1 MDSSRLR
8 FLTDPAELMKGFN
21 PTGERYALV
30 ARLTGSASSAFDG
43 PEGDAESASHLA
55 ESDESGITV
64 MLFADTDLLTDR
76 LWVQKQPFLGQNL
89 VSAFADNGTLV
100 VNAVDNMLGNRNL
113 ISIRTRVSSSRPF
126 VRVRELQVEAERS
139 YLATEERLQ
148 QELTDTERK
157 LTELQ
162 LAKSETELLVL
173 SDEQQAEIDRFMDR
187 KLEIRK
193 QLRQVQHDLQR
204 DIDRLGTRLKLINIA
219 FMPALVMIAALLYA
233 IQRRRRQDRQNVT
246 EGTA

>member
-1 MDSSRLR
+1 M
-8 FLTDPAELMKGFN
+8 
-21 PTGERYALV
+21 
-30 ARLTGSASSAFDG
+30 
-43 PEGDAESASHLA
+43 
-55 ESDESGITV
+55 
-64 MLFADTDLLTDR
+64 
-76 LWVQKQPFLGQNL
+76 
-89 VSAFADNGTLV
+89 
-100 VNAVDNMLGNRNL
+100 
-113 ISIRTRVSSSRPF
+113 
-126 VRVRELQVEAERS
+126 
-139 YLATEERLQ
+139 ATEERLQ

-246 EGTA
+246 EDTA